1 MPLSRS
7 YDVTPTATVR
17 EMAQL
22 TERVMLLEVISSRMR
37 QQFTDLED
45 AIQELK
51 DTLPGAMYRS
61 TE

>member
-45 AIQELK
+45 SIQELK
-51 DTLPGAMYRS
+51 DTMPGAMYRS